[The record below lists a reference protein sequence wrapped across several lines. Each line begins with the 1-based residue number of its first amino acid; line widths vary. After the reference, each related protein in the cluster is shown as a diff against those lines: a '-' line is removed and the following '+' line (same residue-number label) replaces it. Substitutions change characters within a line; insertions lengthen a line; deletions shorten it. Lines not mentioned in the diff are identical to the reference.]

1 MDPVT
6 AFALAGVVVQFV
18 DFTSRIV
25 SKGWRL
31 YQSPDGTLLENRVFE
46 LKTQH
51 LMIIIEKLRV
61 SLPKDVSEPLSQEDQ
76 ALVVLCQQCTS
87 IGATIVAALGSRK
100 IHGKNSPWKSFRQ
113 ALKDVWDKEELK
125 LVTDGLDSIRKQVE
139 THILISVK

>member
-6 AFALAGVVVQFV
+6 ALSLAGVVVQFV

-31 YQSPDGTLLENRVFE
+31 HQSPDGTLLEDRVFE
-46 LKTQH
+46 HTTRDL
-51 LMIIIEKLRV
+51 ISIVEKLRV
-61 SLPKDVSEPLSQEDQ
+61 SLSKDATKSLSQEDQ
-76 ALVVLCQQCTS
+76 ALATLCKQCTS
-87 IGATIVAALGSRK
+87 VGATILAALQAKK
-100 IHGKNSPWKSFRQ
+100 IQGKKTVWKSFRQ

-125 LVTDGLDSIRKQVE
+125 LVTEKLEAIRKEVE